1 MRSFTIS
8 TDRIGPRRWCWV
20 RIHDTVEDLRAAKT
34 KLNPASADPT
44 VDAETWA
51 CWQPTCYGK
60 NEDGNPVW
68 PSNGYAGLIRLAEG
82 HITAEIV
89 AHELVHAAAAIY
101 RMNVAPS
108 IRLGKDIGIRE
119 EDFAYI
125 YGEVYAS
132 FETQW
137 HSGRSARD

>member
-8 TDRIGPRRWCWV
+8 TDYTSPRRWCWV

-34 KLNPASADPT
+34 KLNPVSADPT

-51 CWQPTCYGK
+51 CWQPTSYEVD
-60 NEDGNPVW
+60 EDSAKVW
-68 PSNGYAGLIRLAEG
+68 PSNGYAGLVRLAEG
-82 HITAEIV
+82 HITSEIV

-108 IRLGKDIGIRE
+108 IRLGKDVGIRE
-119 EDFAYI
+119 EEFAYI
-125 YGEVYAS
+125 CGELYSS
-132 FETQW
+132 FEEGW
-137 HSGRSARD
+137 HAA